1 MAEENKDVE
10 LTDEQAIMKI
20 AQAMK
25 DNAPSQEDKVNVH
38 TFLVNVVKEKEIDSI
53 IKIGNLRDDK
63 ELNELGVPAW
73 NVRGAL
79 EMAMI
84 SNKIMSNE
92 FFKDYFEESAKI
104 TLGTSLSREGFLI
117 RQATTQTRAVAD
129 VTKRKKINKGM
140 FSSKKIESSGG
151 DPYTNSGGIE

>member
-1 MAEENKDVE
+1 MPEENNE
-10 LTDEQAIMKI
+10 EMSDEQAIMKI

-38 TFLVNVVKEKEIDSI
+38 TFLVNVVKEQNTESI

-63 ELNELGVPAW
+63 DLNELGNPAW

-79 EMAMI
+79 GMARI
-84 SNKIMSNE
+84 SEKLMGNI
-92 FFKDYFEESAKI
+92 FFKEYFQASASD

-117 RQATTQTRAVAD
+117 KQATTTTKQLAD
-129 VTKRKKINKGM
+129 ATKRRKINKGM
-140 FSSKKIESSGG
+140 FGSRKIEESGG
-151 DPYTNSGGIE
+151 DINSNRTGN